1 MRICLASKFQ
11 LFCKSRVVVFCL
23 VNSLNRVSDMIPE
36 PATDLSV
43 LGKFLVTIFLVPK
56 FHIKVNSKAA
66 GAVPVARYRNVV
78 TEGTSTW
85 FNVVTAGQRQ

>member
-11 LFCKSRVVVFCL
+11 LFSKSRVVVFCL

-43 LGKFLVTIFLVPK
+43 LGKFFLVPK